1 LAHPDAVGLLGRA
14 PTPQAAAGLST
25 SAIAAALRK
34 GGRQRSV
41 DKRAGELREV
51 FRRPRL
57 DAPAPVAGAYGAQ
70 VRAAVAVVAE
80 MTRQISSLEA
90 ELASDFEQHPD
101 AEIVRSLP
109 GLGAVLGARVLGEF
123 GDDPNRYQDARS
135 RKNYA
140 GTSPLTKASGK
151 KKTVTARFVRN
162 RFLADACYQWAFC
175 ATNTSPGARA
185 FYDEHRAKGETH
197 DQALRVLSNR
207 LVGIL
212 DGCLRSRTLYDEN
225 KAWGHRAT
233 ATEAA

>member
-1 LAHPDAVGLLGRA
+1 VSA
-14 PTPQAAAGLST
+14 LSG
-25 SAIAAALRK
+25 ALRK
-34 GGRQRSV
+34 GGRQRNV
-41 DKRAGELREV
+41 EKRAAELKEV
-51 FRRPRL
+51 FRQPRL
-57 DAPAPVAGAYGAQ
+57 DAPAPVEAAYGAQ
-70 VRAAVAVVAE
+70 VCSAVAVIAE
-80 MTRQISSLEA
+80 MTRQITALET
-90 ELASDFEQHPD
+90 ELGSGFEQHPD

-151 KKTVTARFVRN
+151 KKTVVARFVRN

-175 ATNTSPGARA
+175 AMSASPGARA
-185 FYDEHRAKGETH
+185 LYDEHRAKGETH

-212 DGCLRSRTLYDEN
+212 DGCLRARTLYNEH
-225 KAWGHRAT
+225 KAWGHRNTPA
-233 ATEAA
+233 EAAA